1 MIGEIIEESL
11 TDCSWCCMRNKHPS
25 LLGDRNQNNIEHT
38 IASLL

>member
-11 TDCSWCCMRNKHPS
+11 TDSSWCCMRN
-25 LLGDRNQNNIEHT
+25 RNQNNIEHT